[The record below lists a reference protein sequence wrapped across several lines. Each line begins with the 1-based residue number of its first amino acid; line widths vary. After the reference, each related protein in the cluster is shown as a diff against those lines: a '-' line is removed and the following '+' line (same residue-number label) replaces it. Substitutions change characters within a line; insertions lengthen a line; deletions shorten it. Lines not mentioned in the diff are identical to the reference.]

1 MAGPVRSTREVSERI
16 RARRRALGL
25 TQAALADLAGCSP
38 RFVGA
43 LEAGKPTVHLDKVLA
58 VLDVLGL
65 DLSLAPR
72 DRS

>member
-1 MAGPVRSTREVSERI
+1 MTDPVRSTSALAERM
-16 RARRRALGL
+16 RARRRTLGL
-25 TQAALADLAGCSP
+25 TQAGLAELAGCSP

-58 VLDVLGL
+58 VLDALGL

-72 DRS
+72 GQT